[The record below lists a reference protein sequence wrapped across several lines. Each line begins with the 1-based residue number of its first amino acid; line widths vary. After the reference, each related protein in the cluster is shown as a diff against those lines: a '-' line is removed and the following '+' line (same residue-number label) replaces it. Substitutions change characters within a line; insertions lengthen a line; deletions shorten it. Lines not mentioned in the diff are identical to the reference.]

1 MHQAKDKGTAGMP
14 KESRGL
20 MDAVIV
26 DTNVIVIANDTDDER
41 ADCRDRCQDR
51 LQEIISHDE
60 TVVIDDGWRIF
71 GEYKNNTNP
80 NNRKGIG
87 DLFVKRL
94 LQNLSNPSVC
104 TMVPITPL
112 AGNGID
118 FEEFPNVDEALT
130 GFHKK
135 DRKFIAVALA
145 YQRDAGQIPTIILA
159 IDAGW
164 LQFTEALENHGI
176 SIDFICQE
184 DIQRTHEG
192 RRRA

>member
-26 DTNVIVIANDTDDER
+26 DTNVIVIANDTDDKH

-51 LQEIISHDE
+51 VQEIIFHGE
-60 TVVIDDGWRIF
+60 KVVIDDRQHILR
-71 GEYKNNTNP
+71 EYRRYAKP
-80 NNRKGIG
+80 NSRKGIG
-87 DLFVKRL
+87 DIFVKRL
-94 LQNLSNPSVC
+94 LQNLSNPAVC

-112 AGNGID
+112 VGNGID
-118 FEEFPNVDEALT
+118 FEEFPNADEALT

-145 YQRDAGQIPTIILA
+145 HKQNNGQAPTILLA
-159 IDAGW
+159 IDGGW
-164 LQFTEALENHGI
+164 LQFTDALENHGV
-176 SIDFICQE
+176 SIDFICEE
-184 DIQRTHEG
+184 DIQRTREG
-192 RRRA
+192 RRRS